1 MEIDRILRLAE
12 VLEITGLSRSSLYRA
27 LREGRFIRPVE
38 LGKNSRGW
46 RASEI
51 QAWIASLQP
60 AGLRPYPEDGIGRA
74 APRTKTA
81 SSARGAH
88 PTNAEP

>member
-1 MEIDRILRLAE
+1 MEMDRILRLAE

-27 LREGRFIRPVE
+27 IREGRFIPPVE

-51 QAWIASLQP
+51 QAWIASLRP
-60 AGLRPYPEDGIGRA
+60 ARPE
-74 APRTKTA
+74 
-81 SSARGAH
+81 
-88 PTNAEP
+88 PTH